1 MDGFLFQA
9 TLYLGAIVLIVPI
22 ASRLGLGSVLGYLL
36 IGILFGPVLGLTGAE
51 MDSLRHFAE
60 IGVVMM
66 LFLIGL
72 ELEPRVLWAMRDK
85 LIGLGGLQVTITLAL
100 VTGAAMVFGQEWRPA
115 LAMGMIFAL
124 SSTAIVL
131 QTLSEKKL
139 INTPGGR
146 SAFSV
151 LLMQDIAVIPM
162 LAVMPFL
169 ALPGHGGDHGAE
181 AGHHGAVNLIAGL
194 PAWGVALVTLGAV
207 VGTVLAG
214 SFLVRPL
221 FRFVQAARLRELNT
235 AMALV
240 IVAGIASVMLT
251 VGLSPA
257 LGTFLAGVVLAN
269 SEFRHE
275 LESSIEPFKGL
286 LLGLF
291 FITVGAGMDFSY
303 VREAPVLVPVYVV
316 GLVLI
321 KVAVLYALAL
331 MFKLDRDNRWL
342 FTLGLA
348 QAGEFG
354 FVLSAFAL
362 SQNILPE
369 EIANM
374 SNLVIALSMLITP
387 ALFITH
393 ELLVRWRARPAGEKP
408 EHDSIEERH
417 PVIIAG
423 MGRFGLTVHRIVT
436 MTGAATTVMDH
447 DLRVVQRMRKLGI
460 KTYYGDPTRPELL
473 ASAGIENA
481 EVLVVCLGDHD
492 ASTKLVAHAR
502 RVRPDI
508 HIVARARDRVH
519 AYELLRAGAN
529 DIARELFDSALRTG
543 RHVIQKTGL
552 TPVEAENAERTF
564 FEFDRAALR
573 DLSKVWKPGVP
584 IEDNAEYMELSRALD
599 EELANALARA
609 PLREAYPRRHTDDA
623 APQILD
629 PEAET
634 DEETGKAR
642 EGDG

>member
-1 MDGFLFQA
+1 MDVFLFQT
-9 TLYLGAIVLIVPI
+9 TLYLGAIVLLVPI

-36 IGILFGPVLGLTGAE
+36 IGILFGPVLGLTGSE

-85 LIGLGGLQVTITLAL
+85 LIGLGGLQVLITLAL
-100 VTGAAMVFGQEWRPA
+100 ITIAAIAFGQEWRA
-115 LAMGMIFAL
+115 GLAMGMIFAL

-139 INTPGGR
+139 MNTPGGR

-169 ALPGHGGDHGAE
+169 AIDGAGHGNVVGDHGP
-181 AGHHGAVNLIAGL
+181 VSLIAEL
-194 PAWGVALVTLGAV
+194 PAWGVTLVTLGAV
-207 VGTVLAG
+207 MGTVLAG
-214 SFLVRPL
+214 HYLVRPL

-240 IVAGIASVMLT
+240 IVGGIASVMLM

-291 FITVGAGMDFSY
+291 FITVGAGMDFSF
-303 VREAPVLVPVYVV
+303 VREAPVMVPVYVT

-321 KVAVLYALAL
+321 KVAVLYMLAL
-331 MFKLDRDNRWL
+331 LFRLDRDNRWL

-354 FVLSAFAL
+354 FVLSAFAA
-362 SQNILPE
+362 SQSILPQNV
-369 EIANM
+369 ANLA
-374 SNLVIALSMLITP
+374 NLVIALSMLITP
-387 ALFITH
+387 ALFIMH
-393 ELLVRWRARPAGEKP
+393 QVMVRLRQRPDGERP
-408 EHDSIEERH
+408 DHDHIEERH

-423 MGRFGLTVHRIVT
+423 MGRFGQTVNRIVT
-436 MTGAATTVMDH
+436 MMGCATTVVDH
-447 DLRVVQRMRKLGI
+447 DLRVVQRMRRLGF
-460 KTYYGDPTRPELL
+460 KTYFGDPTRPELL
-473 ASAGIENA
+473 ASAGIETA
-481 EVLVVCLGDHD
+481 EVLVVCLGDPV
-492 ASTKLVAHAR
+492 ASAKLVAHAR
-502 RVRPDI
+502 RVRPDLFI
-508 HIVARARDRVH
+508 IARARDRVN
-519 AYELLRAGAN
+519 AYELLRAGA
-529 DIARELFDSALRTG
+529 DDVVRELFDSALRTG
-543 RHVIQKTGL
+543 RSVIERSGL
-552 TPVEAENAERTF
+552 TPVEAENATRTF

-573 DLSKVWKPGVP
+573 DLSRVWKPGVP
-584 IEDNAEYMELSRALD
+584 LEDNAEHMAMHKALG
-599 EELANALARA
+599 EELASALAEA
-609 PLREAYPRRHTDDA
+609 PLREAFPRRHGDSTPIA
-623 APQILD
+623 AILAEE
-629 PEAET
+629 PEIQHSRNAQ
-634 DEETGKAR
+634 GQ
-642 EGDG
+642 